1 MSQGYANP
9 YTVAGAVPSE
19 RAAFIRNTYIHL
31 GFAIVAFILV
41 EYFVLQQ
48 SWAGP
53 FAQKMT
59 GGRSWLIVL
68 GAFMGV
74 SWVANKFAMSD
85 TSRGMQYLGLG
96 LFIVAEA
103 IIFLP
108 LLYVAANMSG
118 DSQIILK
125 AGITTGCIF
134 GGLTLAAFITK
145 KDFSFLGSFLSIA
158 FFVAM
163 GIIVVSILFGFN
175 LGTLFAGAM
184 ALLAGGSIL
193 YTTSNIMHH
202 YRTDQH
208 VAAALSLFS
217 SVALLFW
224 YILRIFMSRR

>member
-1 MSQGYANP
+1 MSTEYANP

-31 GFAIVAFILV
+31 GLAIVAFILI
-41 EYFVLQQ
+41 EYLILQQ
-48 SWAGP
+48 PWAAGL
-53 FAQKMT
+53 AATMT

-74 SWVANKFAMSD
+74 SWLANKFAMSD
-85 TSRGMQYLGLG
+85 TSRGVQYAGLG
-96 LFIVAEA
+96 LFVVAEA
-103 IIFLP
+103 VIFLP

-118 DSQIILK
+118 DSQVILK
-125 AGITTGCIF
+125 AGITTGSIF
-134 GGLTLAAFITK
+134 AGLTFAAFITK
-145 KDFSFLGSFLSIA
+145 KDFSFLGSFLAIA
-158 FFVAM
+158 FFIAM
-163 GIIVVSILFGFN
+163 GIIVVSIIFGFN
-175 LGTLFAGAM
+175 LGTIFAGAM
-184 ALLAGGSIL
+184 ALLAAGSIL